1 MEATPDIKLFG
12 KWSFDDVEVR
22 LRPMHCML
30 HGRPRTRPGLTW
42 CIQHAPIGQ

>member
-22 LRPMHCML
+22 LRPMHACCMGGPGHAQVS
-30 HGRPRTRPGLTW
+30 HGASNTLP
-42 CIQHAPIGQ
+42 